1 MGHAVADRTAG
12 AAQPAVPPGAA
23 PVVPARRGRAVRRIV
38 LIGALLVMTPALT
51 IAMGPAAVP
60 LHDVFGVIAS
70 HVPGLPVDITWDR
83 TIDAI
88 VWRTRL
94 PRIIGSMAVGA
105 ILGVSGV
112 VMQAI
117 VRNPLAEPY
126 VLGVSSGA
134 STGAAFAMI
143 TLGVSSGGLVGLLA
157 FTGASLATA
166 AVLAVA
172 GRTHSPLHL
181 VLGGLAVGFGFQAV
195 TNLIIFS
202 ADSAEA
208 GQSVS
213 FWMLGSMARIGVGDL
228 PRLVVTAGLLAI
240 AMAVLGPVLD
250 ALASGDRTAQS
261 VGVEPGRAR
270 IWLLLPVSAAV
281 AIAVASAGGIGFI
294 GLIIPHI
301 MRSFIGH
308 SHRLLVVGTALAA
321 ALFCVWT
328 DTAARIVF
336 SPTEL
341 PLGVITGLVGAPFLI
356 LIIRRSRTAW

>member
-1 MGHAVADRTAG
+1 MFKKETYIQRREALKKAVGTGLLLFMGNDEAG
-12 AAQPAVPPGAA
+12 CNFEDNLYPYRQDSTF
-23 PVVPARRGRAVRRIV
+23 
-38 LIGALLVMTPALT
+38 LYY
-51 IAMGPAAVP
+51 
-60 LHDVFGVIAS
+60 F
-70 HVPGLPVDITWDR
+70 GLPYAGLMAVIDIDENR
-83 TIDAI
+83 EIIFGDELTIDAI

-157 FTGASLATA
+157 FGGASLATA

-341 PLGVITGLVGAPFLI
+341 PLGVITGLVGAPFLV

>member
-1 MGHAVADRTAG
+1 MGRAVADRTAG
-12 AAQPAVPPGAA
+12 AVLPVPAGVA
-23 PVVPARRGRAVRRIV
+23 PVVPARRGRAIRRIV
-38 LIGALLVMTPALT
+38 LIGALLVITPALT

-157 FTGASLATA
+157 FGGASLATA

-240 AMAVLGPVLD
+240 AMAVLGPVG
-250 ALASGDRTAQS
+250 AA
-261 VGVEPGRAR
+261 RAR
-270 IWLLLPVSAAV
+270 GALERY
-281 AIAVASAGGIGFI
+281 AGGGISQG
-294 GLIIPHI
+294 
-301 MRSFIGH
+301 
-308 SHRLLVVGTALAA
+308 
-321 ALFCVWT
+321 C
-328 DTAARIVF
+328 
-336 SPTEL
+336 
-341 PLGVITGLVGAPFLI
+341 
-356 LIIRRSRTAW
+356 

>member
-1 MGHAVADRTAG
+1 MGRAVADRTAG
-12 AAQPAVPPGAA
+12 AVLPVPAGVA
-23 PVVPARRGRAVRRIV
+23 PVVPARRGRAIRRIV
-38 LIGALLVMTPALT
+38 LIGALLVITPALT

-112 VMQAI
+112 
-117 VRNPLAEPY
+117 
-126 VLGVSSGA
+126 
-134 STGAAFAMI
+134 
-143 TLGVSSGGLVGLLA
+143 SSGGLVGLLA
-157 FTGASLATA
+157 FGGASLATA

-341 PLGVITGLVGAPFLI
+341 PLGVITGLVGAPFLV

>member
-1 MGHAVADRTAG
+1 MGRAVADRTAG
-12 AAQPAVPPGAA
+12 AVLPVPAGVA
-23 PVVPARRGRAVRRIV
+23 PVVPARRGRAIRRIV
-38 LIGALLVMTPALT
+38 LIGALLVITPALT

-157 FTGASLATA
+157 FGGASLATA

-294 GLIIPHI
+294 AHI

-341 PLGVITGLVGAPFLI
+341 PLGVITGLVGAPFLV

>member
-1 MGHAVADRTAG
+1 MGP
-12 AAQPAVPPGAA
+12 AAKPTGSASPEDGV
-23 PVVPARRGRAVRRIV
+23 VVPSHRPRAVRRII
-38 LIGALLVMTPALT
+38 LIAVLLVVTPAFT

-83 TIDAI
+83 TTDAI
-88 VWRTRL
+88 VWQTRL
-94 PRIIGSMAVGA
+94 PRILGAMTVGA

-143 TLGVSSGGLVGLLA
+143 TLGVSSGSVVGLLA
-157 FTGASLATA
+157 FAGAALATVT
-166 AVLAVA
+166 VLAVA
-172 GRTHSPLHL
+172 GRTHGPLHL
-181 VLGGLAVGFGFQAV
+181 VLGGLAVGFGFQSV

-208 GQSVS
+208 GQSVA
-213 FWMLGSMARIGVGDL
+213 FWMLGSMARIGIGDL
-228 PRLVVTAGLLAI
+228 PRMFSTAGALVI
-240 AMAVLGPVLD
+240 AMVFLGPVLD
-250 ALASGDRTAQS
+250 ALASGDRTAQA

-270 IWLLLPVSAAV
+270 IAFLIPVSAAV
-281 AIAVASAGGIGFI
+281 AIAVSAAGGIGFI
-294 GLIIPHI
+294 GLIVPHL
-301 MRSFIGH
+301 MRSFVGH
-308 SHRLLVVGTALAA
+308 SHRLLVLGTALAA

-336 SPTEL
+336 APTEL
-341 PLGVITGLVGAPFLI
+341 PLGVITGLVGAPFLV
-356 LIIRRSRTAW
+356 LIIRRGRAAW

>member
-1 MGHAVADRTAG
+1 VIPTARAAARSRRVAT
-12 AAQPAVPPGAA
+12 
-23 PVVPARRGRAVRRIV
+23 VRRIV
-38 LIGALLVMTPALT
+38 LLTVLLALSPALT

-70 HVPGLPVDITWDR
+70 HVPSLPVEITWDR
-83 TIDAI
+83 TTDAI
-88 VWRTRL
+88 VWQTRL
-94 PRIIGSMAVGA
+94 PRIIGAMTVGA

-134 STGAAFAMI
+134 STGAALAMI
-143 TLGVSSGGLVGLLA
+143 VLGISSGTGVGLLA
-157 FTGASLATA
+157 FVGAALATA

-181 VLGGLAVGFGFQAV
+181 VLGGLAVGFGFQAL

-208 GQSVS
+208 GQAVT
-213 FWMLGSMARIGVGDL
+213 FWMLGSMARIGNGDL
-228 PRLVVTAGLLAI
+228 PRMIVTAVVLVT

-261 VGVEPGRAR
+261 VGIEPGRAR
-270 IWLLLPVSAAV
+270 IGLLIPVSAAV
-281 AIAVASAGGIGFI
+281 AIAVAGAGGIGFI
-294 GLIIPHI
+294 GLIIPHL

-308 SHRLLVVGTALAA
+308 SHRLLVIGTALAA

-328 DTAARIVF
+328 DTVARIVF
-336 SPTEL
+336 SPAEL

-356 LIIRRSRTAW
+356 VIIRRSRATW

>member
-1 MGHAVADRTAG
+1 MSTSLQRRGGRAPADRAAG
-12 AAQPAVPPGAA
+12 ARH
-23 PVVPARRGRAVRRIV
+23 RRRAVRRIG
-38 LIGALLVMTPALT
+38 LIAVLLVVTPALT

-70 HVPGLPVDITWDR
+70 HVPGLPVDVTWDR
-83 TIDAI
+83 TTDAI
-88 VWRTRL
+88 VWQTRL
-94 PRIIGSMAVGA
+94 PRIVGAMAVGA

-143 TLGVSSGGLVGLLA
+143 VLGLSSGGAVGLLA
-157 FTGASLATA
+157 FGGAALATVM
-166 AVLAVA
+166 VLAVA

-202 ADSAEA
+202 SDSPES
-208 GQSVS
+208 GQAVS
-213 FWMLGSMARIGVGDL
+213 FWMLGSMARIGTGDL
-228 PRLVVTAGLLAI
+228 TRLGATAGALAV
-240 AMAVLGPVLD
+240 AMTLLGPALD

-270 IWLLLPVSAAV
+270 IALLVPVSAAV
-281 AIAVASAGGIGFI
+281 AVAVSSAGGIGFI
-294 GLIIPHI
+294 GLIVPHL
-301 MRSFIGH
+301 MRSFVGH
-308 SHRLLVVGTALAA
+308 SHRLLAIGTALAS

-328 DTAARIVF
+328 DTVARIAF
-336 SPTEL
+336 SPAEL

-356 LIIRRSRTAW
+356 LIIRRSKTAW